1 MSDTFC
7 GYDGQRDEMIVA
19 YVYGELTVPERTA
32 FMRHLNRCA
41 ACRHEI
47 DALGDVRAELAA
59 WSPPEIGRVVN
70 RRLPAERRLRTVGSA
85 AAPAPPDARE
95 TAARRP
101 WRDIPAWAQYAAAIL
116 LIGVAAG
123 IANLDITY
131 NGDGLSVHTGWLNRP
146 VARADSAS
154 TAEPVATQADLAALE
169 QQLRAELQSSVTPA
183 VATAPAGM
191 SEQELVRRVRLLIR
205 DSEQRQ
211 QRELALRVA
220 EVAQDAQAQRQ
231 ADLVKIDRTLGAL
244 QNTTGTAVRRQEQL
258 LNSLAVRVS
267 QKQ

>member
-7 GYDGQRDEMIVA
+7 GYDGRRDEMIVA
-19 YVYGELTVPERTA
+19 YVYGELAMPERTV
-32 FMRHLNRCA
+32 FMRHLSRCA
-41 ACRHEI
+41 ACRYEI
-47 DALGDVRAELAA
+47 EALGDVRAELAA
-59 WSPPEIGRVVN
+59 WSPPEIGEVVN
-70 RRLPAERRLRTVGSA
+70 RRLAGERGGPTVGSP
-85 AAPAPPDARE
+85 AAPAPPDA
-95 TAARRP
+95 AARRP
-101 WRDIPAWAQYAAAIL
+101 WREIPAWAQYAAAIL
-116 LIGVAAG
+116 LVGVAAG
-123 IANLDITY
+123 VANLDVTY
-131 NGDGLSVHTGWLNRP
+131 NRDGLSVHTGWSNRP
-146 VARADSAS
+146 VAHLDSPS
-154 TAEPVATQADLAALE
+154 PAEPVATQADLAALE
-169 QQLRAELQSSVTPA
+169 QHLRDELQAAVTPA
-183 VATAPAGM
+183 LTTTPAGM
-191 SEQELVRRVRLLIR
+191 SEQELVRRVRLLLR